1 MPALLGR
8 IRNSTNTRL
17 VIVTG
22 RRAHEVASL
31 LGLKHVEIWGCHGL
45 SRLHP
50 DGTYE
55 LPKFDQETINKISEA
70 NELLRREGLFDLLE
84 FKPAATAIHWR
95 GLEDCANA
103 VARKVERVWFTLHSR
118 KDLRLL
124 KFDGGMEIRAAARDK
139 GDAVR
144 TILSEMGRG
153 IAIAYLG
160 DDRTDEDAF
169 AALQGYG
176 LSVFVHRTYR
186 PTVADV
192 WIRPPDGLVAF
203 LADWVSACGGKS

>member
-1 MPALLGR
+1 M
-8 IRNSTNTRL
+8 
-17 VIVTG
+17 
-22 RRAHEVASL
+22 
-31 LGLKHVEIWGCHGL
+31 EIWGCHGL

-55 LPKFDQETINKISEA
+55 LSRLDEETVNKISEA

-95 GLEDCANA
+95 GVEERANQ
-103 VARKVERVWFTLHSR
+103 VARKVERVWFTSHSQ
-118 KDLRLL
+118 KGLRLL
-124 KFDGGMEIRAAARDK
+124 KFDGGMEIRADSRDK

-144 TILSEMGRG
+144 TILYEMGG
-153 IAIAYLG
+153 GTAAAYLG
-160 DDRTDEDAF
+160 DDHTDEDAF

-176 LSVFVHRTYR
+176 LSVLVQRTYR

-192 WIRPPDGLVAF
+192 WLRPPEELVAF
-203 LADWVSACGGKS
+203 LADWVSSCGGAS